1 MRKLIILRGAMGSGK
16 TSFIKEHNLENYTL
30 STDNIRLMFSSPELS
45 INYQE
50 VIPQFN
56 NKKVWDLLYTLLE
69 ERMKKGE
76 FTIVDAVHAY
86 ADESFPIYKKLAEK
100 YRYRLYI
107 LDFTD
112 ISKEEVYKRS
122 INKMKK
128 YRIPVVTIN
137 QHNEIVKKIIELLE
151 RHKHANIS

>member
-69 ERMKKGE
+69 ERMKKGDYLIQNFALFLE
-76 FTIVDAVHAY
+76 DFFH
-86 ADESFPIYKKLAEK
+86 
-100 YRYRLYI
+100 RY
-107 LDFTD
+107 
-112 ISKEEVYKRS
+112 
-122 INKMKK
+122 N
-128 YRIPVVTIN
+128 N
-137 QHNEIVKKIIELLE
+137 
-151 RHKHANIS
+151 

>member
-112 ISKEEVYKRS
+112 ISKEEVYKRNEAREESRRVPKSS
-122 INKMKK
+122 IDRVYKAFK
-128 YRIPVVTIN
+128 
-137 QHNEIVKKIIELLE
+137 NE
-151 RHKHANIS
+151 HISSALK